1 MKYGVELKKLQ
12 NEILDILVE
21 VSNICEKNNIDYFI
35 IGGTAL
41 GAIRHKGF
49 IPWDDDIDIGMT
61 RENYDKF
68 LEIAQNSLSSNLFL
82 QTPYTEKHTPFYYT
96 KVRKKGTLFVEK
108 YCRKLNIEH
117 GVFIDIFPYDNI
129 PDDEIVYKKQ
139 LKKVKFFTQLFIAKE
154 ICGSSIEQ
162 NSIIGKLKV
171 GIRTFAHI
179 VLKIIPKK
187 YILRKLEKEC
197 RKYNYCNTNRIGF
210 IEQTVLNMKSEYI
223 KELEYFRFEDKVFKG
238 PKGIKEYLVDQ
249 FGDYKILPPIDKRV
263 GHKPYKLKI

>member
-82 QTPYTEKHTPFYYT
+82 QTPYTEKHT
-96 KVRKKGTLFVEK
+96 L
-108 YCRKLNIEH
+108 
-117 GVFIDIFPYDNI
+117 
-129 PDDEIVYKKQ
+129 
-139 LKKVKFFTQLFIAKE
+139 
-154 ICGSSIEQ
+154 
-162 NSIIGKLKV
+162 SIIQ
-171 GIRTFAHI
+171 
-179 VLKIIPKK
+179 
-187 YILRKLEKEC
+187 KLEKRNFIR
-197 RKYNYCNTNRIGF
+197 RK
-210 IEQTVLNMKSEYI
+210 VLQKIKYRAWSLYRYI
-223 KELEYFRFEDKVFKG
+223 SIR
-238 PKGIKEYLVDQ
+238 
-249 FGDYKILPPIDKRV
+249 
-263 GHKPYKLKI
+263 